1 MYYRILMN
9 FSRSWETGSG
19 SRDSTSTRWVRLKGF
34 DKYKVGQRLKI
45 NTKWVIIN
53 KMGQINST
61 STRWVNINST
71 STRWVRRN

>member
-1 MYYRILMN
+1 MYKVGQNKFNKYKVGQFKFN
-9 FSRSWETGSG
+9 
-19 SRDSTSTRWVRLKGF
+19 
-34 DKYKVGQRLKI
+34 KYKVGQRLQI

-71 STRWVRRN
+71 NTGWRRKKTSQYKWAK